1 MAHDLSGCLNNSA
14 IRQYALLVKMT
25 IHSVLPK
32 AFEGGHYLKLPDSY
46 PATRRPL
53 YMHPLLFAAA
63 WSLLGLLFSVQ
74 DWAEIHRLDVHL
86 YFGRILWAWEVM
98 YLIWAAFLWILV
110 RFWGKWLL
118 QVRIPQTLIYLL
130 PLSIALTILEEML
143 WLLCF
148 PQYPMSRSHLTYW
161 VRLAQVLRH
170 EMIDGILIFWAA
182 FFFYRGA
189 TYYTRL
195 REKETA
201 AAQLETQLVHA
212 QMSALRANLNPHF
225 LFNTL
230 NGISSLMRTDVGS
243 ADEML
248 EQLASLL
255 RITLQREDV
264 QQIRLSDEIGFIEM
278 YMAMQQRR
286 FAGRVREHV
295 RIAPE
300 LHDALIP
307 AMLLQPIVE
316 NAYTHGI
323 SRVDRDGLVEIEAHR
338 TADHVCI
345 KITNSGTGIQDVSN
359 GGGRGLTN
367 VKSRLR
373 LHYGDRQSF
382 ILQESAPG
390 VVTVVLTFP
399 FQPGPAEAEM
409 GVNYGA

>member
-1 MAHDLSGCLNNSA
+1 
-14 IRQYALLVKMT
+14 
-25 IHSVLPK
+25 
-32 AFEGGHYLKLPDSY
+32 
-46 PATRRPL
+46 
-53 YMHPLLFAAA
+53 MHPLVFAAA
-63 WSLLGLLFSVQ
+63 WSLLGVLFSVQ
-74 DWAEIHRLDVHL
+74 DWAEIHRLNVQLHFL
-86 YFGRILWAWEVM
+86 RILWAWEVM

-110 RFWGKWLL
+110 RLCGKWLL
-118 QVRIPQTLIYLL
+118 QVQILHALIYLL
-130 PLSIALTILEEML
+130 PLSIALTVLEEML
-143 WLLCF
+143 WLICF
-148 PQYPMSRSHLTYW
+148 PQYPVSRSHLTYW
-161 VRLAQVLRH
+161 VRLAEVLRH
-170 EMIDGILIFWAA
+170 EMIDGILIFWTA

-201 AAQLETQLVHA
+201 AAHLETQLVHA

-248 EQLASLL
+248 EQLACLL

-323 SRVDRDGLVEIEAHR
+323 SRVDRDGLLEIEAHR
-338 TADHVCI
+338 TGDRVCI
-345 KITNSGTGIQDVSN
+345 KITNSGSGIRDVSN

-367 VKSRLR
+367 VRSRLQ
-373 LHYGDRQSF
+373 LHYGERQSF
-382 ILQESAPG
+382 ILQESTPG
-390 VVTVVLTFP
+390 FVTVVLTFP
-399 FQPGPAEAEM
+399 FQLGPAEAET
-409 GVNYGA
+409 GVNYGV

>member
-1 MAHDLSGCLNNSA
+1 
-14 IRQYALLVKMT
+14 
-25 IHSVLPK
+25 
-32 AFEGGHYLKLPDSY
+32 
-46 PATRRPL
+46 
-53 YMHPLLFAAA
+53 MHPLLFAAA
-63 WSLLGLLFSVQ
+63 WLLLGLLFSVQ
-74 DWAEIHRLDVHL
+74 DWAEIHRLNVNLH
-86 YFGRILWAWEVM
+86 FGQILWAWEVM
-98 YLIWAAFLWILV
+98 YLIWATFLWVLV
-110 RFWGKWLL
+110 RFRGKWLL
-118 QVRIPQTLIYLL
+118 KLQVVQALIYLV
-130 PLSIALTILEEML
+130 PLSIVFTVLEEML

-148 PQYPMSRSHLTYW
+148 PQYPVSPSHLTYGS
-161 VRLAQVLRH
+161 RLAEVLRH
-170 EMIDGILIFWAA
+170 EMIDGILIFWGA

-189 TYYTRL
+189 TYYTQL

-230 NGISSLMRTDVGS
+230 NGISSLMRTDLGS

-255 RITLQREDV
+255 RITLQREDI

-278 YMAMQQRR
+278 YMAMQHRR
-286 FAGRVREHV
+286 FAGRVREDV

-323 SRVDRDGLVEIEAHR
+323 SRLDRDGLLKIEADK
-338 TADHVCI
+338 TADRVCI
-345 KITNSGTGIQDVSN
+345 RITNSGTGIQTVSN

-382 ILQESAPG
+382 ILQESGPG
-390 VVTVVLTFP
+390 VVTVELTFP
-399 FQPGPAEAEM
+399 FQPGPDDAEM

>member
-1 MAHDLSGCLNNSA
+1 MKLSG
-14 IRQYALLVKMT
+14 T
-25 IHSVLPK
+25 DPTHP
-32 AFEGGHYLKLPDSY
+32 
-46 PATRRPL
+46 PL
-53 YMHPLLFAAA
+53 YMHPLVFAGA

-74 DWAEIHRLDVHL
+74 DWAEIHRLNMHL
-86 YFGRILWAWEVM
+86 SFRRILWAWEVM
-98 YLIWAAFLWILV
+98 YLLWAAFLWILV
-110 RFWGKWLL
+110 RFWGSWLL
-118 QVRIPQTLIYLL
+118 RVRTLEMVIYLL
-130 PLSIALTILEEML
+130 PLSAALTILEEML

-148 PQYPMSRSHLTYW
+148 PQYPIAPSHLTYS
-161 VRLAQVLRH
+161 VRLGQVLRH
-170 EMIDGILIFWAA
+170 EMIDGILIFWGA

-189 TYYTRL
+189 TYYTQL

-201 AAQLETQLVHA
+201 TAQLETQLVHA

-230 NGISSLMRTDVGS
+230 NGISSLMQTDLGG

-264 QQIRLSDEIGFIEM
+264 QLIPLSDEVGFIEM

-286 FAGRVREHV
+286 FAGRVRQHV

-316 NAYTHGI
+316 NAYAHGI
-323 SRVDRDGLVEIEAHR
+323 SRVDHDGILDICAYKNDDCVRIE
-338 TADHVCI
+338 
-345 KITNSGTGIQDVSN
+345 ITNTGSLTPIVSKN
-359 GGGRGLTN
+359 GGRGLAN
-367 VKSRLR
+367 LKSRLH

-382 ILQESAPG
+382 ILREAPG
-390 VVTVVLTFP
+390 IVTAVLVFP
-399 FQPGPAEAEM
+399 FQRGHAAAQTA
-409 GVNYGA
+409 VNYGA

>member
-1 MAHDLSGCLNNSA
+1 
-14 IRQYALLVKMT
+14 
-25 IHSVLPK
+25 
-32 AFEGGHYLKLPDSY
+32 
-46 PATRRPL
+46 
-53 YMHPLLFAAA
+53 MHPLLFAAA
-63 WSLLGLLFSVQ
+63 WLLMGVLFSVQ
-74 DWAEIHRLDVHL
+74 DWAEIHRLNVHL
-86 YFGRILWAWEVM
+86 HFGQILWAWEVM
-98 YLIWAAFLWILV
+98 YIIWAAFLWILV
-110 RFWGKWLL
+110 RFWGEWLL
-118 QVRIPQTLIYLL
+118 QVKVLQTLLYLL
-130 PLSIALTILEEML
+130 PLSIALTVLEEML

-148 PQYPMSRSHLTYW
+148 PQYPISPSHLSYW
-161 VRLAQVLRH
+161 VRLGQVLRQ
-170 EMIDGILIFWAA
+170 EMIDGIIIFWVA

-201 AAQLETQLVHA
+201 AEQLKTELVHA
-212 QMSALRANLNPHF
+212 QMSALRTNLNPHF

-264 QQIRLSDEIGFIEM
+264 QQIRLSDEIGFVEM

-300 LHDALIP
+300 LHDALVP

-323 SRVDRDGLVEIEAHR
+323 SRVDRDGFLEIEAQR
-338 TADHVCI
+338 IGDRVCI
-345 KITNSGTGIQDVSN
+345 KITNSGSGIQDVSN

-367 VKSRLR
+367 VKSRLQ
-373 LHYGDRQSF
+373 LHYGERQSF
-382 ILQESAPG
+382 ILQERVPG
-390 VVTVVLTFP
+390 VVTAMLTFP
-399 FQPGPAEAEM
+399 FQRGPAETEM
-409 GVNYGA
+409 AVNYGA

>member
-1 MAHDLSGCLNNSA
+1 
-14 IRQYALLVKMT
+14 
-25 IHSVLPK
+25 
-32 AFEGGHYLKLPDSY
+32 
-46 PATRRPL
+46 
-53 YMHPLLFAAA
+53 
-63 WSLLGLLFSVQ
+63 
-74 DWAEIHRLDVHL
+74 
-86 YFGRILWAWEVM
+86 
-98 YLIWAAFLWILV
+98 
-110 RFWGKWLL
+110 
-118 QVRIPQTLIYLL
+118 
-130 PLSIALTILEEML
+130 
-143 WLLCF
+143 
-148 PQYPMSRSHLTYW
+148 
-161 VRLAQVLRH
+161 
-170 EMIDGILIFWAA
+170 MIDGILIFWAA

-295 RIAPE
+295 QIAPE

-323 SRVDRDGLVEIEAHR
+323 SRLDSDGILEIEAHR
-338 TADHVCI
+338 TGDRVCI
-345 KITNSGTGIQDVSN
+345 NITNTGRGIEDVSN

-382 ILQESAPG
+382 ILQEAAPG
-390 VVTVVLTFP
+390 LTTVVLTFP
-399 FQPGPAEAEM
+399 FRRGPAEAERA
-409 GVNYGA
+409 VNYGA